1 MTLVLAGVALVLAG
15 GGAALAAGR
24 RARLSSGLA
33 LGGMISGSVLVLAG
47 ILMSALTGAGEET
60 LRLDWTM
67 PGGTLVL
74 GLDPVAA
81 FFLVVLFV
89 IAPLAAIYG
98 AGYLA
103 DAGRRRS
110 LGGTWCFNSL
120 LVAGM
125 AVVILAADAVL
136 FLIAWEVMSLA
147 AYFLVTFEDD
157 QREVREAGW
166 TYLVATHVGTA
177 FLLVFFL
184 LAGRAAGSFEFA
196 AIAAALPQ
204 AGAVRA
210 WAFIAAV
217 IGFGIKAGFVPL
229 HVWLPEA
236 HPAAPSHV
244 SALMSGV
251 MIKMGILGLLRAL
264 VMLGPPPT
272 WWGWLLIGIGAVSGV
287 TGVLFALAQHDLKR
301 LLAYHSV
308 ENIGIITLGLGL
320 GVLGAATA
328 SPGLAFF
335 GFAGALFHIANHAL
349 FKSLLFLGAGSVLH
363 ATGTRDLDHLGG
375 LFKSMRLTGITFL
388 VAAVAISGLPPL
400 NGFAS
405 ELLIYLGAFIHGV
418 TGRPAAAVPAL
429 ATVIALALIGGLAS
443 ACFAKAFGACFL
455 GEPRSEHARHAH
467 ESAPAM
473 VAPMVV
479 LATLCA
485 LVALGAPW
493 VVRLLGPA
501 IAMLATALGVGGTEA
516 LADSAAHIE
525 GLVVLGTG
533 GLLTLV
539 AAFVAVRWLLLRR
552 REVRT
557 GRTWGCGYPA
567 PTSRMQ
573 YTASSFAQPLVEL
586 FAPVLR
592 TEIRGEPAAGLFPD
606 HASFATETGDVV
618 TRRVFQPLFARGAW
632 LLARLKFLQQGRVQL
647 YVLYIAATLI
657 ALLIWKVVEL

>member
-1 MTLVLAGVALVLAG
+1 
-15 GGAALAAGR
+15 
-24 RARLSSGLA
+24 
-33 LGGMISGSVLVLAG
+33 
-47 ILMSALTGAGEET
+47 
-60 LRLDWTM
+60 
-67 PGGTLVL
+67 
-74 GLDPVAA
+74 
-81 FFLVVLFV
+81 
-89 IAPLAAIYG
+89 
-98 AGYLA
+98 
-103 DAGRRRS
+103 
-110 LGGTWCFNSL
+110 
-120 LVAGM
+120 
-125 AVVILAADAVL
+125 
-136 FLIAWEVMSLA
+136 
-147 AYFLVTFEDD
+147 
-157 QREVREAGW
+157 
-166 TYLVATHVGTA
+166 
-177 FLLVFFL
+177 
-184 LAGRAAGSFEFA
+184 
-196 AIAAALPQ
+196 
-204 AGAVRA
+204 
-210 WAFIAAV
+210 V